1 MPKENRVRPRLIA
14 ILTVLLLLQSLL
26 MLFLGLNLL
35 TDRWAFLSSW
45 SVFWAELQAAVLLA
59 INIPWQ
65 FIEDKVLLYYV
76 IAFVILVLASAAALI
91 AGVTFYRGKAVT
103 WILSLVAQIGTLIS
117 GLGLYF
123 ISRPPQSYWLLLVGV
138 IMVLYLNYGE
148 VRQWFLQ
155 SDEEAEEGVYV

>member
-1 MPKENRVRPRLIA
+1 MPKEKRVRPRLNA
-14 ILTVLLLLQSLL
+14 ILTVLLLLQAPL

-45 SVFWAELQAAVLLA
+45 SIFWEELQAAVFLA
-59 INIPWQ
+59 INRPWE
-65 FIEDKVLLYYV
+65 FVEDKVLLYYV
-76 IAFVILVLASAAALI
+76 IAFAVLVLASAAALV

-123 ISRPPQSYWLLLVGV
+123 ISRPPQSYWLLLVGI

-155 SDEEAEEGVYV
+155 SDEEAEEGAHV

>member
-1 MPKENRVRPRLIA
+1 MPKEKRVRPRLNA
-14 ILTVLLLLQSLL
+14 ILTVLLLLQAPL

-45 SVFWAELQAAVLLA
+45 SIFWAELQAAVLLA
-59 INIPWQ
+59 INRPWE
-65 FIEDKVLLYYV
+65 FVEDKVLLYYV
-76 IAFVILVLASAAALI
+76 IAFAVLVLASAAALV

-103 WILSLVAQIGTLIS
+103 WILSLVAQIGALIS

-123 ISRPPQSYWLLLVGV
+123 ISRPPQSYWLLLVGI

-148 VRQWFLQ
+148 VRHWFLQ
-155 SDEEAEEGVYV
+155 SDEEAEEGAHV